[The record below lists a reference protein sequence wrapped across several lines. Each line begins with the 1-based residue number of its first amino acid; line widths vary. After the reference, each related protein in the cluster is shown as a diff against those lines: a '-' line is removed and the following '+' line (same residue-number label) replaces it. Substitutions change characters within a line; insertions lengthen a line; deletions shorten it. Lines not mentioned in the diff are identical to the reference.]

1 MKKNFYYLSLMLGLV
16 FGMMMFTAC
25 GGDDDGDTGNGG
37 SNGGGTESG
46 EIGKF
51 QGPKRVFGDNLLK
64 SFGAEVGTRC
74 ELTYN
79 SDDFVSKMKYVN
91 YSSNGT
97 VSTSMEYDVTY
108 SGKQIIVTRHSSIGE
123 KQYTI
128 TIGSNGFAETV
139 DFGKEIVTYEYD
151 SEGHV
156 TRFTTNTG
164 YIGTLTWQNGNMI
177 KPSDN
182 DSGLKSTRTISYNS
196 TINVA
201 GLYVRA
207 SIGGDVGDFYDD
219 MLYYMG
225 LLGKGTTNL
234 VKSYTYSRNT
244 TLRTSVN
251 TWTLDAAGRAIKC
264 VTVTEETDTSGGS
277 SSSSTSSYI
286 WNYR

>member
-37 SNGGGTESG
+37 SSGGGETG
-46 EIGKF
+46 FVPGKF
-51 QGPKRVFGDNLLK
+51 QGPKRVFGDNLLS
-64 SFGAEVGTRC
+64 SFGHEVGSRH

-79 SDDFVSKMKYVN
+79 SENFVSKVKRGS

-97 VSTSMEYDVTY
+97 VS
-108 SGKQIIVTRHSSIGE
+108 SSIEYEVSYSDKQVNITRNGE
-123 KQYTI
+123 HYMSI
-128 TIGSNGFAETV
+128 TIGSNGFAQTI
-139 DFGKEIVTYEYD
+139 DDGKEIVTFEYD

-156 TRFTTNTG
+156 TRFTTNRG

-182 DSGLKSTRTISYNS
+182 DAGLNSTRTISYNS
-196 TINVA
+196 TSNVA

-207 SIGGDVGDFYDD
+207 SIGGDVGDFYNE

-234 VKSYTYSRNT
+234 IESYSYNRSDNSSS
-244 TLRTSVN
+244 RTSVN

-264 VTVTEETDTSGGS
+264 VTVTEETNSSGGS